1 MDRLV
6 AVNNETLYI
15 DRSCLR
21 CFFHRIKWNCL
32 DAFNASATLRGTPL
46 WYPLSQFPA
55 TRLCL
60 IPPPFFYRLFLAPRS
75 LFFPPSTFAFLF
87 SLRLSF
93 FLFPFPLFSPPT
105 LFVRCANT
113 WKKEKNG
120 QTREDIGEGYVDSI
134 QREESNPLPLFCRRW
149 RAPPPQKN
157 VSALLKAGDARH
169 RRKTIAFGT
178 ANDFV
183 SLSRYFSRDEIVRV
197 SRNGESRIFLSII
210 IEKIKEIVLIILTL
224 TRYSF
229 NA

>member
-55 TRLCL
+55 TRLSLCL

-75 LFFPPSTFAFLF
+75 LFFPLPLSRFSSLFVSRFSFSAFLSF
-87 SLRLSF
+87 LLSA
-93 FLFPFPLFSPPT
+93 

-197 SRNGESRIFLSII
+197 LRNGEFRIFLSII
-210 IEKIKEIVLIILTL
+210 IKGIVLIILTL

>member
-75 LFFPPSTFAFLF
+75 LFFPLPLSRFSSLFISRFSFPLLSPLRSFCPVREHLEKRKKRLDTRRHRGGVRGFDSTRGIQSPSPILPPVARTAPAEKRFRFIKSGGRATP
-87 SLRLSF
+87 SKNDRLWDGQR
-93 FLFPFPLFSPPT
+93 LCFPFQILF
-105 LFVRCANT
+105 
-113 WKKEKNG
+113 
-120 QTREDIGEGYVDSI
+120 
-134 QREESNPLPLFCRRW
+134 
-149 RAPPPQKN
+149 
-157 VSALLKAGDARH
+157 
-169 RRKTIAFGT
+169 
-178 ANDFV
+178 
-183 SLSRYFSRDEIVRV
+183 
-197 SRNGESRIFLSII
+197 
-210 IEKIKEIVLIILTL
+210 
-224 TRYSF
+224 
-229 NA
+229 

>member
-87 SLRLSF
+87 SLHLSF
-93 FLFPFPLFSPPT
+93 FLSSPFSSPLFLSGARTLGKKKKTVRHEKTSGRGTWIRFNARNPIPFPYF
-105 LFVRCANT
+105 A
-113 WKKEKNG
+113 
-120 QTREDIGEGYVDSI
+120 
-134 QREESNPLPLFCRRW
+134 
-149 RAPPPQKN
+149 
-157 VSALLKAGDARH
+157 AGGAHRP
-169 RRKTIAFGT
+169 RRKTFP
-178 ANDFV
+178 
-183 SLSRYFSRDEIVRV
+183 LY
-197 SRNGESRIFLSII
+197 
-210 IEKIKEIVLIILTL
+210 
-224 TRYSF
+224 
-229 NA
+229 